1 MSRKLTDSFGP
12 SQIPSVAGSS
22 PGRSQDLFLFQGPF
36 LVLVSGCGCSV
47 ALSHGRPGGGQ
58 PGDGALELGVADAHV
73 AQAGVVHGGLRG
85 HRQRGGQARV
95 GGAPQEL
102 GRQSSGDGP
111 RGRPRG
117 GEGGARHRPQVGVL
131 TVGESGRRLVR
142 RSGDP
147 GAGSGRFLPGVGG
160 GVGAVGQGAHPAGVG
175 DLERRPAVMGRKS
188 PRAVVHVV
196 T

>member
-12 SQIPSVAGSS
+12 SQIPPVAGSS
-22 PGRSQDLFLFQGPF
+22 PGRSQELFQGPF
-36 LVLVSGCGCSV
+36 LVLVSGCGRSV
-47 ALSHGRPGGGQ
+47 ALSDGCPGGGQ
-58 PGDGALELGVADAHV
+58 PGDGALELGVADADV
-73 AQAGVVHGGLRG
+73 TQAGVVHGGLRG

-102 GRQSSGDGP
+102 GRQASGDGP

-142 RSGDP
+142 RV
-147 GAGSGRFLPGVGG
+147 R
-160 GVGAVGQGAHPAGVG
+160 
-175 DLERRPAVMGRKS
+175 
-188 PRAVVHVV
+188 
-196 T
+196 